1 MAMTEKPQ
9 LLSEVDYK
17 DYAGVVFAGGWGVL
31 WDLLED
37 ESAIELAR

>member
-1 MAMTEKPQ
+1 MDMAQKPQ

-31 WDLLED
+31 WDLLEN
-37 ESAIELAR
+37 ESAKDLAR